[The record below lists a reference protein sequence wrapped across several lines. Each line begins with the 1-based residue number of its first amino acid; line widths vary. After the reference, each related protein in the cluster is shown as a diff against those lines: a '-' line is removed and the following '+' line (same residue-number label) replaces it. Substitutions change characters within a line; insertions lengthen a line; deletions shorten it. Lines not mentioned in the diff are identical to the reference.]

1 MIEIF
6 PVDVY
11 EHMMLL
17 FFIRICSVGTKANNC
32 KFSSTLDKEYEYEY
46 RSWNVLAHA
55 DLLVVYWLSCWIL
68 WSVVTLLWQGTC
80 NCSALPDYQAGDKE
94 RHLYT
99 VCKHAAIYMPWPG
112 FEPGLLRPQ
121 RNVLTTIR
129 SRHCLQW
136 AVLLKSTC
144 VGCIHIANTRRF
156 RETRTEKGTS
166 KVRHARATDHDWTLQ
181 SQCQRLK
188 IKLFLCMTM
197 QHQRMNV
204 AG

>member
-1 MIEIF
+1 
-6 PVDVY
+6 
-11 EHMMLL
+11 MLL
-17 FFIRICSVGTKANNC
+17 FLIRICSVGTKANNC
-32 KFSSTLDKEYEYEY
+32 KISSTLDKEYEYEY

-129 SRHCLQW
+129 SRLSEVGGFVCGSS
-136 AVLLKSTC
+136 VLI
-144 VGCIHIANTRRF
+144 VYF
-156 RETRTEKGTS
+156 RYYSYSSFVLSLGRCHQAMLLRWTYWGHLLDE
-166 KVRHARATDHDWTLQ
+166 ARVITWKRQKH
-181 SQCQRLK
+181 
-188 IKLFLCMTM
+188 
-197 QHQRMNV
+197 HQR
-204 AG
+204 